1 MVVVDRIIINVQ
13 NGLAAQ
19 GVRGATHLA
28 SQFRLMDADGS
39 GKLTLEEFSRGIS
52 ACRPPMAWRPC
63 ISRETSSKSLTWV
76 SASLPAPS
84 CSARSSALPQVL
96 ADLVQARLSQLMV
109 ACMKLG
115 RG

>member
-39 GKLTLEEFSRGIS
+39 GKLTLEEFSRGIAGAGLRLSS
-52 ACRPPMAWRPC
+52 ADARLRG
-63 ISRETSSKSLTWV
+63 V
-76 SASLPAPS
+76 PA
-84 CSARSSALPQVL
+84 ARSGGPR
-96 ADLVQARLSQLMV
+96 DRRAR
-109 ACMKLG
+109 
-115 RG
+115 R

>member
-39 GKLTLEEFSRGIS
+39 GKLTLEEFSRGIAGAGLRLSS
-52 ACRPPMAWRPC
+52 ADARLRG
-63 ISRETSSKSLTWV
+63 V
-76 SASLPAPS
+76 PA
-84 CSARSSALPQVL
+84 ARSGGTR
-96 ADLVQARLSQLMV
+96 DRRAR
-109 ACMKLG
+109 
-115 RG
+115 R